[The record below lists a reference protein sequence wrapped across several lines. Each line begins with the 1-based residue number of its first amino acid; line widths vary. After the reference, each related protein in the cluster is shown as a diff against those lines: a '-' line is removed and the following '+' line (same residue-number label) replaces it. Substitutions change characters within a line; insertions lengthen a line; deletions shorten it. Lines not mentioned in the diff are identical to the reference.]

1 MIVIT
6 HPDNIKLVTKDLVNK
21 EMGGPFF
28 FGDIRVVQSDH
39 VPRTRIS
46 GYKPKSERF
55 FEWGICDWTIYFGFV
70 EPIYEPVFYIYEEG
84 NSFINYCGYPEKIG
98 KI

>member
-21 EMGGPFF
+21 KVYDGEQFF
-28 FGDIRVVQSDH
+28 FGEIRVVQSEH
-39 VPRTRIS
+39 IPRTRIS
-46 GYKPKSERF
+46 GYKSKSERF
-55 FEWGICDWTIYFGFV
+55 FEWGVCDWTIYFGFV

-84 NSFINYCGYPEKIG
+84 NSFINYNGQPKKI
-98 KI
+98 